1 MNGLESLSDEDESAA
16 SLEGCIED
24 AAADGSAA
32 DAEGDSFAPGALMK
46 VDRTLTILFVPKGS
60 ASAGGG
66 MGGPGGLYG
75 DSDREAS
82 ARSAKPSPQTSGTK
96 LEN

>member
-1 MNGLESLSDEDESAA
+1 
-16 SLEGCIED
+16 
-24 AAADGSAA
+24 
-32 DAEGDSFAPGALMK
+32 MK